1 MRGIQLP
8 QQSVDDRPGVEQ
20 LGVGSQECRSSAL
33 RVCTRQVLCDRQIG
47 PRGRYQGTRSIG
59 QYKRQMKFA
68 ASMTPAKHI
77 KRRSLKGM
85 ARPNDGYLIGIVVE
99 MMSAVVGSLSSSL
112 SGVSIMIGCSD
123 LSLIESVIH
132 A

>member
-8 QQSVDDRPGVEQ
+8 QQSVDDRPGVQQ

-33 RVCTRQVLCDRQIG
+33 RACTRCMLYDRQIC
-47 PRGRYQGTRSIG
+47 PRGRYKGTGTIG
-59 QYKRQMKFA
+59 QYKRQIKFA

-112 SGVSIMIGCSD
+112 LGVSITIGFSD
-123 LSLIESVIH
+123 LLRIESVIH

>member
-1 MRGIQLP
+1 
-8 QQSVDDRPGVEQ
+8 
-20 LGVGSQECRSSAL
+20 
-33 RVCTRQVLCDRQIG
+33 
-47 PRGRYQGTRSIG
+47 
-59 QYKRQMKFA
+59 
-68 ASMTPAKHI
+68 
-77 KRRSLKGM
+77 M

-123 LSLIESVIH
+123 LSRIESVIH